1 MFNQYNDRIKF
12 HNPLKIKDTSVT
24 LHNTSLNHIQ

>member
-1 MFNQYNDRIKF
+1 MFNQYNDRINF